1 MGLIFLRG
9 QRYAES
15 LLLMSYKQIIGIH
28 NGHNSS
34 VALVRDGI
42 LEWAVQE
49 ERLTRVKNQGGLP
62 EKALRALSNGRLN
75 GDGPPDVALEGRHL
89 HRYLW
94 QREDLIA
101 AYSLPP
107 SGLLDGLKNELRRR
121 EPLASFFDRRRA
133 DTMAAEIAAS
143 LQRPPVMVER
153 CEHHLSHAAAAYY
166 GWGRTEPILVLT
178 CDGSG
183 DGLCATVSIGKEGR
197 IERVAS
203 VEESHSIGRL
213 YANCTHLLGMVPLEH
228 EYKLMGLAPYA
239 ERSRESQRLAEQV
252 GEWFEFDRR
261 QPMTWQ
267 RRSGCPPMQAAAEF
281 LARAFKRQRFDH
293 IAAGIQ
299 LFTERFLVNWVRNCI
314 RETGIHKVALSG
326 GVFMNVKANQRILD
340 MPEVEELF
348 VFPSCGDESNAIGCA
363 WLHYHRASGR
373 LPQPLGPL
381 YLGEAITDAEI
392 DEALRTYPWE
402 HRITVETPADIEKRV
417 AELLAQDAIVARCSG
432 SMEFG
437 ARALGNR
444 SILASAAKTDCVQV
458 INEMIKCRDF
468 WMPFAASILAQ
479 RSADYLN
486 KRKPMAAPYMIMTF
500 DTRPERR
507 HEIAAGTH
515 PFDHSCRPQEVN
527 EQWNPGYYK
536 LLKCFEDI
544 TGIGGILNTSFNLHG
559 EPIVA
564 NARDALRVF
573 DLSGLRHLAL
583 GATLVSKRD

>member
-1 MGLIFLRG
+1 
-9 QRYAES
+9 
-15 LLLMSYKQIIGIH
+15 MSYKQVIGIH

-42 LEWAVQE
+42 LDWAVQE
-49 ERLTRVKNQGGLP
+49 ERFTRIKNQGGLP
-62 EKALRALSNGRLN
+62 ENALRVLCNTRLN
-75 GDGPPDVALEGRHL
+75 GNGWPDFALGSRQL
-89 HRYLW
+89 PRYHW
-94 QREDLIA
+94 QRQDLIA
-101 AYSLPP
+101 AYSRPP
-107 SGLLDGLKNELRRR
+107 SGPLAWLKNEVRRR
-121 EPLASFFDRRRA
+121 EQLADFIDRRRA
-133 DTMAAEIAAS
+133 NAMAAEIAAS
-143 LQRPPVMVER
+143 LECPPLMLER

-166 GWGRTEPILVLT
+166 GWGRTEPILILT

-197 IERVAS
+197 IERIAS

-252 GEWFEFDRR
+252 GAWFEFDPR
-261 QPMTWQ
+261 QPMTW
-267 RRSGCPPMQAAAEF
+267 RRRPGCPPMQAAAEF

-299 LFTERFLVNWVRNCI
+299 MFTERFLVNWVRNCI
-314 RETGIHKVALSG
+314 RETGIHKVTLSG

-348 VFPSCGDESNAIGCA
+348 VFPSCGDESNAIGSA
-363 WLHYHRASGR
+363 WLQYHHASGK
-373 LPQPLGPL
+373 LPDPLGPL
-381 YLGEAITDAEI
+381 YLGDGITDAEI
-392 DEALRTYPWE
+392 EEALRAYPWQ
-402 HRITVETPADIEKRV
+402 HRVTVETPADIEKRV
-417 AELLAQDAIVARCSG
+417 AELLAQGAIVARCTG
-432 SMEFG
+432 RMEFG

-444 SILASAAKTDCVQV
+444 SILASAAVPDCVSV

-479 RSADYLN
+479 RSVDYLD
-486 KRKPMAAPYMIMTF
+486 KRKPMPAPYMIMTF
-500 DTRPERR
+500 NTRPERR

-515 PFDHSCRPQEVN
+515 PFDHTCRPQEVY
-527 EQWNPGYYK
+527 EHWNPEYYK
-536 LLKCFEDI
+536 LLQYFEDI
-544 TGIGGILNTSFNLHG
+544 TGIGGILNTSLNLHG
-559 EPIVA
+559 EPMVA

-573 DLSGLRHLAL
+573 DVSGLRYLAL
-583 GATLVSKRD
+583 GRTLLSKQD